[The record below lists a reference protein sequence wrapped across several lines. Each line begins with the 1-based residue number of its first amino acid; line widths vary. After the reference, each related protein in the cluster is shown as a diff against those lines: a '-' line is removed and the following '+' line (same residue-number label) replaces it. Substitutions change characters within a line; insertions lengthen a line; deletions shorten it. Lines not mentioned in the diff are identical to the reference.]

1 MNDIKMKHQ
10 NTIIGM
16 NYMNIKK
23 TDNTI
28 NKTKKAF
35 TILVNAFN
43 LLLLVSFLRFLLLF
57 LSQG

>member
-1 MNDIKMKHQ
+1 MKHQ